1 MDSSAYMDKYKR
13 RHTIANTA
21 NGELFILKE
30 LSRRRKMSEASILIY
45 IIQYTSLTYGYGDS
59 KTCKKVAARTHN

>member
-45 IIQYTSLTYGYGDS
+45 II
-59 KTCKKVAARTHN
+59 HP